1 MSSLKRT
8 IKRAAMF
15 KGMNK
20 QQRELW
26 KAQHKRK
33 STSGI
38 RHVNGGFLRPEK
50 MQPGKEV

>member
-1 MSSLKRT
+1 MSSLRRT

-26 KAQHKRK
+26 KAQHAKK
-33 STSGI
+33 ATSKI
-38 RHVNGGFLRPEK
+38 RHVNGGFLK
-50 MQPGKEV
+50 PGKDA